1 MHRHG
6 WWQALLVLACVL
18 LIALLSGGQGSFLQI
33 LLVVPAYLI
42 GRRWA
47 SMQPV
52 LLGFGLGVVGQL
64 VIWFLGEPADYLSQ
78 WFTSVLSDFVFLLLP
93 WWLGRTL
100 QQRETR
106 RRQEAAVIADLAR
119 ARERTR
125 IAEDMH
131 DLIGH
136 DLALIAVHSGALEV
150 LPGASE
156 EQRQAAADIR
166 SRAVSATDRL
176 HECLGILRAE
186 DPVDRR
192 APVGLDLEPVVS
204 AARDAGVSVDVEV
217 TGEVPSEVAAPAVE
231 RIVQEALTNA
241 MKHASGA
248 PVTIRVSADRETV
261 EVSVDNPRPKTAPAS
276 TGQPREAAP
285 ANSGSGMGLIAAE
298 ERVRLAGGTFSA
310 GPHRGG
316 FRVRAS
322 LPLAAGTGASAE
334 RSATATDAR
343 LDPEARDR
351 LRLVRDRQHIDVR
364 RAALVPGVCAL
375 VLVGVFVVLQY
386 LTFASVGLTSEG
398 FARVHL
404 GDSVHSAEKVLP
416 GSGLEEE
423 GIPTTIDVPT
433 APAGSSCRFYLA
445 RESVID
451 FGNDVYRICFS
462 DGAVVAADRLS
473 QKE

>member
-18 LIALLSGGQGSFLQI
+18 LIALISGGQWSFLQI

-47 SMQPV
+47 AVQPV
-52 LLGFGLGVVGQL
+52 LLGFGLGIVGQL

-192 APVGLDLEPVVS
+192 APVGLDLESVVS

-248 PVTIRVSADRETV
+248 PVTIRVSADRETA

-298 ERVRLAGGTFSA
+298 ERVSLARRDVLGRPSSRRLPRPGESAAGG
-310 GPHRGG
+310 
-316 FRVRAS
+316 
-322 LPLAAGTGASAE
+322 
-334 RSATATDAR
+334 
-343 LDPEARDR
+343 RDR
-351 LRLVRDRQHIDVR
+351 GVSRAGARRRPMLVSTRKH
-364 RAALVPGVCAL
+364 ATGS
-375 VLVGVFVVLQY
+375 
-386 LTFASVGLTSEG
+386 ASSGI
-398 FARVHL
+398 
-404 GDSVHSAEKVLP
+404 DSVSMCVVPLSSP
-416 GSGLEEE
+416 GCVRWCWWVCS
-423 GIPTTIDVPT
+423 
-433 APAGSSCRFYLA
+433 SSC
-445 RESVID
+445 ST
-451 FGNDVYRICFS
+451 
-462 DGAVVAADRLS
+462 
-473 QKE
+473 